1 MAIDNGM
8 QQLSSS
14 NTASLQE
21 IIIVSKA
28 DYNYFSALVT
38 NYFAG
43 LYYSYKK

>member
-14 NTASLQE
+14 NTG
-21 IIIVSKA
+21 SKA